1 MRLDKFLS
9 NQGIASRSQV
19 KEYIRKGRVI
29 VNEQVVKTSDQQI
42 DESKDRIY
50 FDGELIMYQK
60 NIYIMLNKPQG
71 VVSATMDNVHK
82 TAFDLLKIANKKDLF
97 IVGRLDLDTEGL
109 LLITNDGELSH
120 NLLSPKRHVSKT
132 YQVIAEQPITKE
144 QIQKL
149 EAGVDIG
156 EEKLTLPARVQ
167 QISENEFYLSIVEG
181 KFHQVKRMLQAVDNQ
196 VVFLK
201 RVAIAGLKLDETLKA
216 GEYRELTKDEYFQ
229 LTERE

>member
-9 NQGIASRSQV
+9 NQGIASRSQI

-29 VNEQVVKTSDQQI
+29 VDEQVVKASDQQI

-50 FDGELIMYQK
+50 FDGELILYQK
-60 NIYIMLNKPQG
+60 NIYIMMNKPQG
-71 VVSATMDNVHK
+71 VVSATMDNIHK
-82 TAFDLLKIANKKDLF
+82 TVFDLLQVPNKKDLF

-132 YQVIAEQPITKE
+132 YQVILERPITKE
-144 QIQKL
+144 QVLKL
-149 EAGVDIG
+149 EAGLDIG
-156 EEKLTLPARVQ
+156 EEKLTLPASVQ
-167 QISENEFYLSIVEG
+167 VVSETEIFLSIVEG

-201 RVAIAGLKLDETLKA
+201 RVSIASLKLDEALKA

-229 LTERE
+229 LTEGK

>member
-19 KEYIRKGRVI
+19 KEYIRKGRVT

-50 FDGELIMYQK
+50 FDGELILYQK
-60 NIYIMLNKPQG
+60 NIYIMMNKPQG
-71 VVSATMDNVHK
+71 VVSATLDNVHK
-82 TAFDLLKIANKKDLF
+82 TAFDLLQIANKKDLF

-149 EAGVDIG
+149 EAGIDIG
-156 EEKLTLPARVQ
+156 EEKPTLPARVQ
-167 QISENEFYLSIVEG
+167 PISENEIFLSIVEG

>member
-29 VNEQVVKTSDQQI
+29 VNEQVVKTSEQQI

-50 FDGELIMYQK
+50 FDGELILYQK

-132 YQVIAEQPITKE
+132 YQVIAEQPLTKE

-149 EAGVDIG
+149 EAGLDIG

-167 QISENEFYLSIVEG
+167 QITENEFYLSIVEG

>member
-19 KEYIRKGRVI
+19 KEYIRKSRVI
-29 VNEQVVKTSDQQI
+29 VNEQVVKASDQQI

-50 FDGELIMYQK
+50 FDGELIVYQK
-60 NIYIMLNKPQG
+60 NIYIMMNKPQG

-82 TAFDLLKIANKKDLF
+82 TAFDLLQIANKKELF

-120 NLLSPKRHVSKT
+120 NLLSPKRHVTKT
-132 YQVIAEQPITKE
+132 YQVKLERPITKE
-144 QIQKL
+144 QVHKL
-149 EAGVDIG
+149 EAGLDIG
-156 EEKLTLPARVQ
+156 EDKLTLPASVQ
-167 QISENEFYLSIVEG
+167 LISENEIFLSIVEG

-196 VVFLK
+196 VIFLR

>member
-50 FDGELIMYQK
+50 FDGELILYQK
-60 NIYIMLNKPQG
+60 NIYIMMNKPQG
-71 VVSATMDNVHK
+71 VVSATLDNVHK
-82 TAFDLLKIANKKDLF
+82 TAFDLLQIANKKDLF
-97 IVGRLDLDTEGL
+97 IVGRLDIDTEGL

-149 EAGVDIG
+149 EAGIDIG
-156 EEKLTLPARVQ
+156 EEKPTLPARVQ
-167 QISENEFYLSIVEG
+167 PISENEIFLSIVEG

>member
-50 FDGELIMYQK
+50 FDGELILYQK

-71 VVSATMDNVHK
+71 IVSATMDNVHK

-132 YQVIAEQPITKE
+132 YQVIVEQPITKE
-144 QIQKL
+144 QIHKL
-149 EAGVDIG
+149 EAGLDIG

-167 QISENEFYLSIVEG
+167 PISENEFYLSIVEG

-201 RVAIAGLKLDETLKA
+201 RVAIAGLKLDETLEV

>member
-50 FDGELIMYQK
+50 FDGELILYQK

-167 QISENEFYLSIVEG
+167 PISENEFYLSIVEG